1 MDTNGSTNE
10 LSFSEK
16 QKNLMKMLKSN
27 QLRRINILYGSVR
40 SGKTWI
46 SLIVFS
52 AWVLIMPLDK
62 TFLMCAKTLTS
73 LKRNCL
79 DLLQSIVGDD
89 YFQYSL
95 STKTGI
101 LFGHKV
107 YLEGANDI
115 RSESK
120 IRGMTLQGAYIDE
133 ITLVERD
140 FFMMLLSRLSEPDAK
155 LFGSTNPDSP
165 NHWLKTDYIDRSD
178 ELDMFV
184 EKFVIDD
191 NTFLDPEYVKQI
203 KSEYVGVFYDRFI
216 LGNFVLAEGIIYPMY
231 QQAIAD
237 PPEGSYATD
246 YRLSIDYGTMN
257 AFAALLWEK
266 HGSVWYATRGY
277 YYSGRDKGATK
288 TDNEY
293 GEDLDNLVRDICEP
307 WAELSKQTGMMRK
320 LKTII
325 DPSAASF
332 ITLLRKKNWYTVIP
346 ADNDV
351 IDGIRETATA
361 MSMDL
366 IKVSPSI
373 KEWKEEM
380 EGYVWDTTDG
390 EDRPVKIA
398 DHFCDST
405 RYFVFT
411 EKLVPKALRRK

>member
-1 MDTNGSTNE
+1 MVEFFT
-10 LSFSEK
+10 EK
-16 QKNLMKMLKSN
+16 QKNIIRMMKTNELK
-27 QLRRINILYGSVR
+27 RINILYGSVR

-46 SLIVFS
+46 SLIVFATWIS
-52 AWVLIMPLDK
+52 TMPYDK

-79 DLLQSIVGDD
+79 DLLQSIIGDEL
-89 YFQYSL
+89 FQYSL
-95 STKTGI
+95 STKTGT
-101 LFGHKV
+101 LFGHKI
-107 YLEGANDI
+107 YLEGANDV

-133 ITLVERD
+133 VTLVERD
-140 FFMMLLSRLSEPDAK
+140 FFMMLLSRLSEPNAK

-165 NHWLKTDYIDRSD
+165 NHWLKKDYIDRVD

-184 EKFVIDD
+184 DKFILDD

-203 KSEYVGVFYDRFI
+203 KTEYVGVFYDRFI

-237 PPEGSYATD
+237 PPEGSQATD

-266 HGSVWYATRGY
+266 HGAVWYATRGY

-307 WAELSKQTGMMRK
+307 WAESSKQTGMMRK

-366 IKVSPSI
+366 IKVSPSLDFLI
-373 KEWKEEM
+373 KEL
-380 EGYVWDTTDG
+380 EGYVWDASTE

-398 DHFCDST
+398 DHACDAL
-405 RYFVFT
+405 RYFCFT
-411 EKLVPKALRRK
+411 SKLVPKSLRKS